1 MIQRIQS
8 IYLLLASICMGAFTA
23 VPIATNPTALAA
35 SPMFSDAV
43 YTAKDNTI
51 VWILA
56 IIVAVDLL
64 VSIFLFKKRPA
75 QRIVVL
81 IANLFVLGVIGAAL
95 YFFMDEG
102 VRFDLTKAQM
112 SYGLALPVVALV
124 LNYLAAAAIK
134 KDDNLVKSMDRL
146 R

>member
-8 IYLLLASICMGAFTA
+8 VYLLLSSICMGVFTA
-23 VPIATNPTALAA
+23 VPIATNPTELAA

-56 IIVAVDLL
+56 IIVAMDLL
-64 VSIFLFKKRPA
+64 ASIFLFKKRPA

-81 IANLFVLGVIGAAL
+81 VANLFVLGVMGAAL

-102 VRFDLTKAQM
+102 ARFDLTKAQM
-112 SYGLALPVVALV
+112 SYGLALPFLALV

>member
-8 IYLLLASICMGAFTA
+8 IYLCLSSICMGAFSA
-23 VPIATNPTALAA
+23 LPIATNPTALDA
-35 SPMFSDAV
+35 SPMFADAV

-51 VWILA
+51 LWILA
-56 IIVAVDLL
+56 IVVALDLL
-64 VSIFLFKKRPA
+64 AAIFLYNKRNV
-75 QRIVVL
+75 QRPVVL
-81 IANLFVLGVIGAAL
+81 AANLLIVGVVGAAM

-102 VRFDLTKAQM
+102 ARFDLTKAQL
-112 SYGLALPVVALV
+112 SYGLAFPVLAIV